1 VEGEGEIQLLLS
13 PQSSAADSEAW
24 GEASMTPRRDY
35 LFELVESEHAANSAG
50 IAMVDES
57 AEHAKLCQTG
67 SGAHLSVPCH
77 YQQAVERSR
86 AQMKSTTVVR
96 SPHDVLWLAL
106 GIFSFCLL
114 LVFIWS
120 SVVLAAV
127 AVWSLIRYWIWLPVL
142 YWTLVGVV
150 AMYYLTACV
159 TAAHSKALVWIR
171 MPTLVSS

>member
-1 VEGEGEIQLLLS
+1 MASARIVRPLEVTEDDAVKFPRSPCLSACSTVEGEGEIQLLLS

-114 LVFIWS
+114 LVFIWCG
-120 SVVLAAV
+120 LALS
-127 AVWSLIRYWIWLPVL
+127 WQLWLCGP
-142 YWTLVGVV
+142 
-150 AMYYLTACV
+150 
-159 TAAHSKALVWIR
+159 
-171 MPTLVSS
+171 